1 MRQFKMKGMAITGYT
16 RFREFFAPG
25 ELLRQRE
32 LAAGFLYQEF
42 RRLTDISMYHPEMFY
57 LAAFPEPE
65 DEE

>member
-42 RRLTDISMYHPEMFY
+42 RRLTDISMYHAEMF
-57 LAAFPEPE
+57 
-65 DEE
+65 